1 MKKTAY
7 KYLTQTREGTVFQ
20 SGRTDDILTEE
31 SLSNFYNH
39 TVTLHKN
46 EQRYFISLK
55 RKNEAIM
62 GQR

>member
-1 MKKTAY
+1 M
-7 KYLTQTREGTVFQ
+7 FQ